1 MLFICDGRRAAVV
14 WWITLQ
20 TPLQESEGRVGLMP
34 SNGHGTGGDLSFP
47 MIQEKIQPGAAVS
60 L

>member
-1 MLFICDGRRAAVV
+1 MLFICDDRRAAVV

-47 MIQEKIQPGAAVS
+47 MIQEKFQPGAAVS